1 MTSTDAM
8 RAAMTLGEL
17 MTNGGW
23 AMAPIY
29 ACSAL
34 MVAIFVKKAL
44 EFRAQRLSQL
54 QWLGGVLE
62 AIDEGDVS
70 GARERARGSV
80 HPVGRVIDA
89 MLDTFERRP
98 DRVEAEAARCGSL
111 ELQRLEKHVGALSF
125 IAQVAPLLGLLGT
138 VVGMVELFIGLQG
151 AGAAM
156 VDAQLLASGIWKA
169 LLTTAAGLMV
179 AVPSLAAYTFLNA
192 RTDGFRLTLSDAIS
206 QVLTALPLPQT
217 EPGQKRPVPTLVREA
232 ADAV

>member
-1 MTSTDAM
+1 
-8 RAAMTLGEL
+8 
-17 MTNGGW
+17 
-23 AMAPIY
+23 MAPIY

-34 MVAIFVKKAL
+34 MVAIFAKKAL
-44 EFRAQRLSQL
+44 EFRAQRLGQV
-54 QWLGGVLE
+54 QWMSPVLDALSDGE
-62 AIDEGDVS
+62 VS
-70 GARERARGSV
+70 DARGLAREAA

-89 MLDTFERRP
+89 MLATFEKRP
-98 DRVEAEAARCGSL
+98 DRVEAEAARCGGQ

-138 VVGMVELFIGLQG
+138 VIGMVELFMGLQG

-179 AVPSLAAYTFLNA
+179 AVPALAAYTYLNS
-192 RTDGFRLTLSDAIS
+192 RTDTFRLTLSDAIS
-206 QVLTALPLPQT
+206 QVLTALPQPEDDT
-217 EPGQKRPVPTLVREA
+217 GAKRPVPTLVREA